1 MKSIATALLL
11 AGLTLVAKAQEAAA
25 ENEEFIALSPFT
37 ISTSEDTAYKASSS
51 LAGSRLNSR
60 LLDPSYTPSVN
71 APVSIVRRA
80 DAIAIQFVLSNAGE
94 KQELRN
100 NDLYASVETIEKEV
114 AAQPGLRIEQREVSM
129 AGGNKKVFS
138 SMRGGS
144 PVSFVSLVIFVELK
158 PGVRVVDSVKRV
170 RDLLMK
176 TKLAGIT
183 KIADGSVGLY
193 VKSPDQYRREI
204 LQKAFED
211 LEYIRK
217 GIGPEFEVMPNGMTD
232 KVKYRICGDGEVELW
247 IDYSFTINSIRALT
261 KPDKK

>member
-1 MKSIATALLL
+1 MKHIATALLAAAL
-11 AGLTLVAKAQEAAA
+11 AVSAHAQESADA
-25 ENEEFIALSPFT
+25 EEFVVLSPFT
-37 ISTSEDTAYKASSS
+37 VVSGDDHGYKASAS
-51 LAGSRLNSR
+51 LAGSRINSR
-60 LLDPSYTPSVN
+60 LLDPAYNPSVN

-100 NDLYASVETIEKEV
+100 NDLYASVESIEKAV
-114 AAQPGLRIEQREVSM
+114 SAQPGLRVEQREVSM

-138 SMRGGS
+138 SLRGGS

-170 RDLLMK
+170 RDLLTK
-176 TKLAGIT
+176 TQLSGIT

-211 LEYIRK
+211 LEFVRK
-217 GIGPEFEVMPNGMTD
+217 GIGSEFEVMPNGMTD

-247 IDYSFTINSIRALT
+247 IDYSFTISSIRALT